1 MKQMISSILNK
12 KYIAGMIY
20 NGITYYFLKN
30 LFGDVIAIYNSSGSQ
45 VASYTYD
52 AWGNESYTYSSGVG
66 AENPFRYRGY
76 YYDNETG
83 FYYLQSRYYDPE
95 ICRFISADNLELL
108 PALSQTAGQLNLYAY
123 CNNNPVMYTDPTG
136 EFWDTVLDLF
146 FLGWDIYNL
155 ATNDGYKDWTNWVAL
170 GIDALF
176 AVIPFVTG
184 GGGQVVK
191 VANVTDDI
199 MDLKKVTVIGE
210 TINRVQDTAMLIG
223 HTNDLYGGFKAY
235 NKLSKM
241 GKGGKILAEVGGKAS
256 NIAWLYGKVRSG
268 YKIIDIGI
276 DIGRIGRSSSYI
288 TERIFLGVWQTRN
301 IWKWTYHW
309 GD

>member
-1 MKQMISSILNK
+1 M
-12 KYIAGMIY
+12 
-20 NGITYYFLKN
+20 
-30 LFGDVIAIYNSSGSQ
+30 
-45 VASYTYD
+45 ASYTYD